1 MNTQTIDEAAGAGR
15 APSAEGAMAP
25 IKVWD
30 LPTRVFHWSLAA
42 SFAGAYITAE
52 SERWRDVHVLL
63 GYTLAG
69 LIAFRLV
76 WGVIGTRYA
85 RFTSFVFPPSRVVA
99 YVKSLLAGSPEH
111 HVGHNPAGALA
122 IFLLLGLGLVTA
134 ASGFMTYQEMGGEWL
149 EDLHEGA
156 ANAMLAV
163 VVIHLAGVVVSSLL
177 HRENLVRSML
187 TGNKQ
192 GRSDEGIPRSRA
204 LVGIALL
211 VAVLGFWTADR
222 AGWINA
228 GEFGGFG
235 GTGITGAPGGGGGRG
250 AALDDRRGGGD
261 HDRGRGRGKRE
272 RDHDD

>member
-1 MNTQTIDEAAGAGR
+1 MNTQTINESAASASASAANGATV
-15 APSAEGAMAP
+15 P

-69 LIAFRLV
+69 LIAFRII
-76 WGVIGTRYA
+76 WGVIGSRYA

-99 YVKSLLAGSPEH
+99 YVKSLLGGSPEH

-122 IFLLLGLGLVTA
+122 IFALLGLGLVTA
-134 ASGFMTYQEMGGEWL
+134 ASGFATYQELGGEWM

-163 VVIHLAGVVVSSLL
+163 VAIHLAGVLVSSVL
-177 HRENLVRSML
+177 HRENLVRAML
-187 TGNKQ
+187 TGSKQ
-192 GRSDEGIPRSRA
+192 GCGDEGITGSRA

-228 GEFGGFG
+228 GGFG
-235 GTGITGAPGGGGGRG
+235 GANAVSAGEGRRG
-250 AALDDRRGGGD
+250 TVMDDRE
-261 HDRGRGRGKRE
+261 RE
-272 RDHDD
+272 HDD